1 MNNLLPILIV
11 LILVICYCS
20 FSSNTK
26 SSKSN
31 KNGDTN
37 NNLVICLLLVAVV
50 IFFVMNDMNKKNEE
64 FSNYYQWRN
73 DKKINKCKDLNK
85 KRNPNLNKLF
95 PNAVIHS
102 PVGSP
107 HKLTEDLASYN
118 FPTVDGNPD
127 SPRHLFQFALN
138 QSSFDCCPSTYSS
151 DKGCIC
157 QTPAQIE
164 RYRKASSFK
173 PNGSL

>member
-1 MNNLLPILIV
+1 MPILLV

-20 FSSNTK
+20 FSK
-26 SSKSN
+26 DSKSTK

-37 NNLVICLLLVAVV
+37 NNLVICLLLVGVV
-50 IFFVMNDMNKKNEE
+50 IFFVMNDMNKKDEQYK
-64 FSNYYQWRN
+64 NYYQLRN
-73 DKKINKCKDLNK
+73 DNQIPKCKNLNR
-85 KRNPNLNKLF
+85 KRNRDLNKLF
-95 PNAVIHS
+95 PIVNIHS

-107 HKLTEDLASYN
+107 HRLTQDLASYN
-118 FPTVDGNPD
+118 YPTVDGNPD

-157 QTPAQIE
+157 QTPDQIK
-164 RYRKASSFK
+164 RYRTAGSFK
-173 PNGSL
+173 PNGSV